1 MEAVVKFSEG
11 NQLGRDTKFRPGQTG
26 NVRGRTRQ
34 VKNVVSEACK
44 PLRRHA
50 GVLVEHALAKAL
62 AGDAGCLAALLNL
75 ISMVEQVEAAKRLRE
90 AAET

>member
-1 MEAVVKFSEG
+1 VTFAKGHDFS
-11 NQLGRDTKFRPGQTG
+11 RDTKFRPGQTG

-34 VKNVVSEACK
+34 VKNVVAEACK

-50 GVLVEHALAKAL
+50 DVLVEHALAKAL

-75 ISMVEQVEAAKRLRE
+75 MSTVEHAEAAKRLP
-90 AAET
+90 AASQD

>member
-1 MEAVVKFSEG
+1 MTFAKGHEFSQE
-11 NQLGRDTKFRPGQTG
+11 TKFRPGQTG

-34 VKNVVSEACK
+34 VKNVVAEACR

-62 AGDAGCLAALLNL
+62 AGDTAALAALLNL
-75 ISMVEQVEAAKRLRE
+75 LSTVEQVEAAKRLP
-90 AAET
+90 AAA